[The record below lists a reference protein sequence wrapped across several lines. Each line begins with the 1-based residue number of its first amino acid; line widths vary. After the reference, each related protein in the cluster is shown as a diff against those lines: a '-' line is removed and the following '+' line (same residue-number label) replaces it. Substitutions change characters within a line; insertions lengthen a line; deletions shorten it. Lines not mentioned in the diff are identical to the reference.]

1 MKRTFLFVL
10 VSLMV
15 LSLGL
20 AACGGS
26 SAPASDAPM
35 KIRVGTDATW
45 PPFEYVDEGSK
56 EIVGFDID
64 LMNAIADKAG
74 IEVEYVNVAWDS
86 LLAGMAQCQYDAA
99 ISAMTITEERKENFA
114 FTEPYFAAGQVVTVA
129 INDDSIA
136 SKDDLAGKVVGVQ
149 LGTTGEQAAQKIEG
163 ATVKD
168 YDEVSQAFL
177 DLMNGQIDAV
187 IADNPLAL
195 GYVGQNPD
203 KIKIVGEPFTDEY
216 YGIAVCKTNTELLD
230 KLNAALAEVQ
240 AEGVIDELSAK
251 WLAGDK

>member
-1 MKRTFLFVL
+1 MKRTFLFV
-10 VSLMV
+10 VAILMV
-15 LSLGL
+15 LSLVL
-20 AACGGS
+20 AACGGQTQQ
-26 SAPASDAPM
+26 ADDGKM
-35 KIRVGTDATW
+35 KITVGTDATW

-64 LMNAIADKAG
+64 LMNAIAEKANLD
-74 IEVEYVNVAWDS
+74 VEYVNVGWDS

-114 FTEPYFAAGQVVTVA
+114 FTNPYFAAGQVVTVA
-129 INDDSIA
+129 IDSDIQ

-149 LGTTGEQAAQKIEG
+149 LGTTGEQAAQKIDG

-195 GYVGQNPD
+195 GYVGQNAD

-230 KLNAALAEVQ
+230 KLNQALAEVK

-251 WLAGDK
+251 WLSGE

>member
-1 MKRTFLFVL
+1 MKRTFLFV
-10 VSLMV
+10 VAILMV
-15 LSLGL
+15 LSLVL
-20 AACGGS
+20 AACGGQ
-26 SAPASDAPM
+26 AQQADDGKM
-35 KIRVGTDATW
+35 KITVGTDATW

-64 LMNAIADKAG
+64 LMNAIAEKANLD
-74 IEVEYVNVAWDS
+74 VEYVNVGWDS

-114 FTEPYFAAGQVVTVA
+114 FTNPYFAAGQVVTVA
-129 INDDSIA
+129 IDSDIQ

-149 LGTTGEQAAQKIEG
+149 LGTTGEQAAQKIDG

-195 GYVGQNPD
+195 GYVGQNAD

-230 KLNAALAEVQ
+230 KLNQALAEVK

-251 WLAGDK
+251 WLSGE